1 MLFVMCGNMAF
12 SRVLAIGER
21 SDIGRYEVP
30 RLWSLFGLGM
40 GMILAVFQ
48 ICGMV
53 FLVRARLYVFVR

>member
-1 MLFVMCGNMAF
+1 MLLVMYGSMAF
-12 SRVLAIGER
+12 TRVLAMGEM

-30 RLWSLFGLGM
+30 RFWSLFGLGI
-40 GMILAVFQ
+40 GMIFAVFQ